1 MTDLN
6 QSDANSP
13 TPSQVIA
20 KALVERQGPRQIA
33 SQADQLGLPRSL
45 TKAILA
51 ACCSTAVDRK
61 GTSRR
66 GFAPLP

>member
-1 MTDLN
+1 MSDLN
-6 QSDANSP
+6 QSDADSL

-51 ACCSTAVDRK
+51 ACCSTAVDRI
-61 GTSRR
+61 GTPRR
-66 GFAPLP
+66 EFASLP

>member
-13 TPSQVIA
+13 TPTQVIA

-33 SQADQLGLPRSL
+33 SQADQLGLPRPL
-45 TKAILA
+45 TRAMLA
-51 ACCSTAVDRK
+51 ACCLTAVDHP
-61 GTSRR
+61 GASRAR
-66 GFAPLP
+66 TAATP